1 MVSGGLVAL
10 LPPNRKQSKHPEQ
23 TEEEASVVS
32 QTICDNTY
40 AQTHVCLN
48 VLMCAYTCVFNFF
61 KTKSSVKE
69 I

>member
-1 MVSGGLVAL
+1 MAL
-10 LPPNRKQSKHPEQ
+10 LPPNREQSKHPEQ

-40 AQTHVCLN
+40 AETHACLN
-48 VLMCAYTCVFNFF
+48 VLMCAYTY
-61 KTKSSVKE
+61 